1 MTSKSEKYL
10 KRIRATVKN
19 SGVKSTHDSDNILK
33 KFTRQFGH
41 LKKLGLEIDGIADL
55 GLDYQVISISTP
67 FIFDNRLIPKTYMG
81 YVVRSGTQETNLP
94 VEFRNIY
101 SEKEYI
107 WSYQRFERFVDSN
120 EDLIRTKLNNPTMTR
135 DEMLDAL
142 CFGDFKKHRE
152 SCIKSEEEGKIPKWI
167 EK

>member
-10 KRIRATVKN
+10 RRIRAAVKN
-19 SGVKSTHDSDNILK
+19 SGIKATIDSDGILK
-33 KFTRQFGH
+33 KFTKQYGH
-41 LKKLGLEIDGIADL
+41 LKKLGLEIDGIVNL
-55 GLDYQVISISTP
+55 GSDYQAISISTP
-67 FIFDNRLIPKTYMG
+67 FIFDNRVIPEKFMG
-81 YVVRSGTQETNLP
+81 LVVRSGTHETNLP
-94 VEFRNIY
+94 VEFRNID

-107 WSYQRFERFVDSN
+107 WAYQRFEKFVDN
-120 EDLIRTKLNNPTMTR
+120 NKDLIHSKLNNPSMTR

-167 EK
+167 ES